1 MLRVCCS
8 PPNDQAFVGTVH
20 FDLEIAPSCAD
31 GGTVVLTYLSSI
43 FQNERWS
50 FGKVLNSSPPFA
62 AVLPIGENLATRCC
76 FECYPISMLYD
87 QCMAMSLCDAIRM
100 TGVPCITKKK
110 WS

>member
-87 QCMAMSLCDAIRM
+87 QFLDSYV
-100 TGVPCITKKK
+100 TV
-110 WS
+110 